1 MPLMLSKLY
10 DALLEAGASDVKA
23 REAAEELA
31 AYENRFQRIETDLS
45 VLKWM
50 ACFNLIVTL
59 GVLWRVFTKL

>member
-10 DALLEAGASDVKA
+10 DALLEAGASDAKA

-50 ACFNLIVTL
+50 VGFNLIVTL